1 MTASVEMSDFFD
13 ATVAAGADAKQA
25 VNWLM
30 GDILAYLNKEQ
41 VELADTQLTPTSL
54 AEMIQLI
61 EDGTISSKI
70 GKKVYLEL
78 IKEGSDNVNALVEE
92 KGWVQLS
99 DPTKLT
105 PIIEEIL
112 DNNQQSVDDFKD
124 GKDRAKG
131 FLVGQ
136 IMKETRGK
144 ANPQVVQKLLA
155 EALAKR

>member
-1 MTASVEMSDFFD
+1 MSDFFNE
-13 ATVAAGADAKQA
+13 TVEAGGDAKQA
-25 VNWLM
+25 ANWLM
-30 GDILAYLNKEQ
+30 GDISAYLNKEQ
-41 VELADTQLTPTSL
+41 VELSDTKLTPSAL
-54 AEMIQLI
+54 AEITQLI

-78 IKEGSDNVNALVEE
+78 IKEGSQDVKALVED

-99 DPTKLT
+99 DPDTLL
-105 PIIEEIL
+105 PIINDIL
-112 DNNQQSVDDFKD
+112 DNNQQSIDDFKD

-144 ANPQVVQKLLA
+144 ANPQVVNQLLNQ
-155 EALAKR
+155 ELEKR